1 MDIINTGLNKSNL
14 LNILYNTMP
23 DPITRIIFRRG
34 TELEREGLL
43 LNQGEPGFAIDS
55 RRLYIGDGQTLG
67 GISVGTKFLGF
78 YGFGAIGS
86 NIPFNLAPL
95 INDLAYDTTTNIL
108 YALTAANFSLK
119 ASWAPVGI
127 NIQADNTTLQKTV
140 DTLSVK
146 PGSLDFNYIKTSAIG
161 RGLETVDGP
170 TGRDT
175 LRISTPGQG
184 LEFNGNALQIKN
196 NNVTNTMLSFMPS
209 QTVKGNI
216 LPTAGLAADVSL
228 TDLANVLA
236 PILKPIINPTYQPGV
251 DAPRYDYT
259 NGIVINDLITP
270 PVWSVDPSFIS
281 FNVDH
286 VLIKKTIRCLGDVV
300 AYFTP
305 SDKSIK
311 SNIVP
316 LDKALD
322 KISKITGYTFTFN
335 KRAPEHLI
343 KKTSYGLIAQE
354 VEQVLPHAVEIRPDG
369 VKGINYEATIALLVE
384 SIKELRAE
392 IAALKKK

>member
-1 MDIINTGLNKSNL
+1 
-14 LNILYNTMP
+14 MP

-43 LNQGEPGFAIDS
+43 LNQGEPGFAVDS
-55 RRLYIGDGQTLG
+55 KRLYIGDGQTLG

-78 YGFGAIGS
+78 YGFGAIAS

-95 INDLAYDTTTNIL
+95 KNDLVFDTTTNIL
-108 YALTAANFSLK
+108 YALTGANYNLRSNWG
-119 ASWAPVGI
+119 AVGI
-127 NIQADNTTLQKTV
+127 NIQADNVTLQKTV
-140 DTLSVK
+140 DTLAVRTN
-146 PGSLDFNYIKTSAIG
+146 SLDFNYLKASAIG
-161 RGLETVDGP
+161 RGLETIDGP
-170 TGRDT
+170 DNKDT
-175 LRISTPGQG
+175 LRIVSPGQG
-184 LEFNGNALQIKN
+184 LEFNGNSLQIKN
-196 NNVTNTMLSFMPS
+196 TSITNTMLNVMPS
-209 QTVKGNI
+209 ETVKGNL
-216 LPTAGLAADVSL
+216 LPTAGPVADLSL
-228 TDLANVLA
+228 GELANVLA

-251 DAPRYDYT
+251 DAPRFDYT
-259 NGIVINDLITP
+259 NGIVINDLVNP

-322 KISKITGYTFTFN
+322 KITKITGYTFTFN